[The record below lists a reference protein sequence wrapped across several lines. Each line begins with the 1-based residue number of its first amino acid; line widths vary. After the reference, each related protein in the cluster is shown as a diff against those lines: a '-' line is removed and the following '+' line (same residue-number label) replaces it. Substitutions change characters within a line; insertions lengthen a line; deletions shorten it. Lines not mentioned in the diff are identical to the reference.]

1 MLTMRCVRLISL
13 VFVAVATTFAQVV
26 VLTPT
31 STVFDPAGG
40 TMVFNA
46 NVRYSASPS
55 VLAFSANIPTGW
67 SYVSTGTGG
76 PGVSPAAGATGTL
89 EWIYVT
95 PPPNPINFTF
105 TVAYPANL
113 AGVQPLTTS
122 SLTRDTAGSPGVTAT
137 GPNITLAIPS
147 NTSVWGGGTGDWST
161 AANWNPATVPAN
173 SGSAT
178 YAARITAGT
187 ATLNT
192 PITINDLQLI
202 NGTINNLSSLTIAGS
217 GSSWEAGA
225 LTGIGQLIVAPGA
238 FLTASTS
245 ASHDFNQQAFTNQGQ
260 FIWNGAGNL
269 RSGGGGSFVNAANAV
284 FVDNAT
290 SGTTTPVR
298 ITATGFT
305 GNFTFTNS
313 GTYQKS
319 GSGETKIE
327 IPFTNTASGNIV
339 VNSGNLHFDTG
350 LTMQGGIINVATGA
364 TTQLDFG
371 LNLPAGKLIGG
382 GTVSANVSASGTGF
396 ISPGDPIGT
405 LNITGN
411 LTLLGTS
418 QLMFDI
424 ANSTPGTGHDR
435 LVVGGTATLGGNFS
449 FNLLNTPSG
458 TLLPTDTLTLI
469 SATTVTGTFNGIA
482 NGTRLFAS
490 NSTLASF
497 VITYTPTTVTLSGFQ
512 VIPEPST
519 WVLMLGGAGSLVVS
533 FWRRRRA
540 TARRSE

>member
-1 MLTMRCVRLISL
+1 MLTMRCVRLVSL
-13 VFVAVATTFAQVV
+13 VLTTMATAVAQVV
-26 VLTPT
+26 VLSPT

-46 NVRYSASPS
+46 TVRYSASPS
-55 VLAFSANIPTGW
+55 VLAFSASIPTGW

-95 PPPNPINFTF
+95 PPPNPITFNF
-105 TVAYPANL
+105 TVAYPPNL
-113 AGVQPLTTS
+113 SGVQPLTTT
-122 SLTRDTAGSPGVTAT
+122 SLTRDTTGSPGVTTA
-137 GPNITLAIPS
+137 GPSVTLAIPS
-147 NTSVWGGGTGDWST
+147 NTSVWGGGTGDWAT

-173 SGSAT
+173 AGSTT

-187 ATLNT
+187 ATLNS
-192 PITINDLQLI
+192 PVTINDLQLI
-202 NGTINNLSSLTIAGS
+202 GGTINNLSSLTLAGS

-245 ASHDFNQQAFTNQGQ
+245 SSHDFNQQVITNQGQ
-260 FIWNGAGNL
+260 FIWNGSGNL
-269 RSGGGGSFVNAANAV
+269 RSGSGGSFVNAANAV

-290 SGTTTPVR
+290 TGTNAPVR
-298 ITATGFT
+298 ITTTGFT
-305 GNFTFTNS
+305 GTFTFTNS

-327 IPFTNTASGNIV
+327 IPFTNTATGNIV
-339 VNSGNLHFDTG
+339 VNAGNLHFDTG
-350 LTMQGGIINVATGA
+350 LTMQGGVLNVATGA

-371 LNLPAGKLIGG
+371 LNLSAGKLIGG
-382 GTVSANVSASGTGF
+382 GTVSGNVNASGTGF

-424 ANSTPGTGHDR
+424 ANSTPGTGYDR
-435 LVVGGTATLGGNFS
+435 LVVSGTATLGGTFS
-449 FNLLNTPSG
+449 FNLLSTPSG
-458 TLLPTDTLTLI
+458 TLLPTDTLTLV
-469 SATTVTGTFNGIA
+469 SASTLTGTFAGIA
-482 NGTRLFAS
+482 NGTRVFAS
-490 NSTLASF
+490 NSTLSSF
-497 VITYTPTTVTLSGFQ
+497 VINYTPTAVTLSGFQ

-519 WVLMLGGAGSLVVS
+519 WVLMLGGASSLFAS
-533 FWRRRRA
+533 LWSRRRKKR
-540 TARRSE
+540 TGC